1 MRSPSS
7 APTGRRITRGRWV
20 AAVLGTAALALGSL
34 FAATSGA
41 ASASA
46 AASSTCDIYASGNT
60 PCVAAYSTTRAL
72 FAGYSGKLYQVQ
84 RASDGATTDIG
95 TASAGG
101 YVNAAA
107 QDSFCAGTTCTIPTI
122 YDQTTRHNDLTVAP
136 AGDAGAAN
144 HAATATALPITV
156 AGHEA
161 YGLYMPPQVAYRRSS
176 TVTTGTA
183 RGASP
188 ESIYEVA
195 SGTNSNNQCC
205 SDFGNV
211 ETQEKDT
218 GQGHMDAVNLS
229 TLNAPGSS
237 GKGPWVQADLENG
250 VFQGGT
256 PTDTANTGNGSK
268 FVTAVLKNN
277 GTNTF
282 ALKGGNAQTGSLS
295 TWYEGA
301 EPAGDYTPMK
311 LEGSIVLGAGGDNS
325 NRGTQSFF
333 EGVMTSGYA
342 STATDNAV
350 QQNIVAQNYQGVST
364 GGGPGSQIV
373 APGGKCV
380 DVAGDDTGGN
390 LAVVQLY
397 DCQALA
403 ADQHWSGSAYGT
415 GTLGTLGRC
424 LDADGNGTANGTK
437 LELYDCDGAGGQQ
450 WIVQG
455 DGSIKNP
462 QSGRCL
468 DDPSGN
474 TANQTALQLYDCNGA
489 TAQKFTVAVPIL
501 ANGGKCV
508 DVAGDDLQQNGQQV
522 QLYDCLTIE
531 TAAPVAADQQ
541 WTVNQADHTIRT
553 LGRCLDA
560 DGNATANGTHV
571 ELYQCNGVG
580 GQQWIPQAN
589 GSILNPQSGRCLDDP
604 SGNTAN
610 QTALQLYDCN
620 GNQAQVFHIN

>member
-1 MRSPSS
+1 MSTRSPRLRTSRPPRLAAIVGAAAIILGS
-7 APTGRRITRGRWV
+7 LV
-20 AAVLGTAALALGSL
+20 AGTAAAPKAE
-34 FAATSGA
+34 AATT
-41 ASASA
+41 AS
-46 AASSTCDIYASGNT
+46 CDIYASGNT

-72 FAGYSGKLYQVQ
+72 FGAYNGRLYQVK
-84 RASDGATTDIG
+84 RASDGATTDIA
-95 TASAGG
+95 TITAGG
-101 YVNAAA
+101 YANAAA
-107 QDSFCAGTTCTIPTI
+107 QDSFCSGTTCTIPAI
-122 YDQTTRHNDLTVAP
+122 YDQTSRHNDLSVAP
-136 AGDAGAAN
+136 AGDAGPAN
-144 HAATATALPITV
+144 HAASATALPVTV
-156 AGHEA
+156 AGHQA
-161 YGLYMPPQVAYRRSS
+161 YGLYMPPQVAYRRAS
-176 TVTTGTA
+176 TITTGTA

-188 ESIYEVA
+188 ESMYEVA
-195 SGTNSNNQCC
+195 SGTNSNNGCC

-211 ETQEKDT
+211 ETEEKDT
-218 GQGHMDAVNLS
+218 GQGHMDALNLS
-229 TLNAPGSS
+229 TLNGPGST

-256 PTDTANTGNGSK
+256 ATYTPNAGNGSK
-268 FVTAVLKNN
+268 FVTAILKNN

-282 ALKGGNAQTGSLS
+282 ALKGGNSQSGSLS

-325 NRGTQSFF
+325 NRGTQSFY

-350 QQNIVAQNYQGVST
+350 QQNIVAQNYQAVTT

-373 APGGKCV
+373 GPGGKCV

-397 DCQALA
+397 DCQTLA
-403 ADQHWSGSAYGT
+403 ADQHWSGSAYGN

-424 LDADGNGTANGTK
+424 LDADGNATANGTK
-437 LELYDCDGAGGQQ
+437 LELYDCNGSGGQQ
-450 WIVQG
+450 WRVQG

-474 TANQTALQLYDCNGA
+474 TANGTALQLYDCNGA
-489 TAQKFTVAVPIL
+489 APQKFTVAVPIIG
-501 ANGGKCV
+501 NGGKCV
-508 DVAGDDLQQNGQQV
+508 DVAGDDLQQNGSQV
-522 QLYDCLTIE
+522 QLFDCLTIE
-531 TAAPVAADQQ
+531 TAQPAAQDQQ
-541 WTVNQADHTIRT
+541 WTVTASDHTIRS

-560 DGNATANGTHV
+560 NGNATANGTHV

-620 GNQAQVFHIN
+620 GNQAQVFAIN

>member
-1 MRSPSS
+1 MPFLLSRINSVKK
-7 APTGRRITRGRWV
+7 RRV
-20 AAVLGTAALALGSL
+20 AAIAGAAAILLGSL
-34 FAATSGA
+34 GIGVAGTST
-41 ASASA
+41 ASALTT
-46 AASSTCDIYASGNT
+46 SSCDIYASGNT
-60 PCVAAYSTTRAL
+60 PCVAAFSTTRAL
-72 FAGYSGKLYQVQ
+72 FGSYNGRLYQVQ
-84 RASDGATTDIG
+84 RASDGATADIST
-95 TASAGG
+95 TAAGA
-101 YVNAAA
+101 YANAAA
-107 QDSFCAGTTCTIPTI
+107 QDVFCAGTTCTIPVI
-122 YDQTTRHNDLTVAP
+122 YDQTSRHNDLTVAP
-136 AGDAGAAN
+136 AGDAGGAN
-144 HAATATALPITV
+144 HAASATALPITV
-156 AGHEA
+156 AGHKA
-161 YGLYMPPQVAYRRSS
+161 YGIYMPPQVAYRRAS
-176 TVTTGTA
+176 TITTGTA

-188 ESIYEVA
+188 ESMYEVA
-195 SGTNSNNQCC
+195 SGTNSNNDCC

-211 ETQEKDT
+211 ETAAQDT
-218 GQGHMDAVNLS
+218 GQGHMDALNLS
-229 TLNAPGSS
+229 TLNAPGST

-256 PTDTANTGNGSK
+256 PTYTPNAGNGSK
-268 FVTAVLKNN
+268 FVTAILKNN

-282 ALKGGNAQTGSLS
+282 ALKGGNAQSGALS
-295 TWYEGA
+295 NWYEGS

-333 EGVMTSGYA
+333 EGAMTSGYA
-342 STATDNAV
+342 SAATDNAV

-364 GGGPGSQIV
+364 GGGPGSQMIGL
-373 APGGKCV
+373 GGKCV

-403 ADQHWSGSAYGT
+403 ADQHWSGSAYGPN
-415 GTLGTLGRC
+415 TLGTLGRC
-424 LDADGNGTANGTK
+424 LDADGNGTANGTH
-437 LELYDCDGAGGQQ
+437 LELFDCNGSGGQK

-474 TANQTALQLYDCNGA
+474 TANGTALQLYDCNGA
-489 TAQKFTVAVPIL
+489 APQKFAVAVPII

-508 DVAGDDLQQNGQQV
+508 DVAGNDLQQNGQQV
-522 QLYDCLTIE
+522 QLFDCLNIE
-531 TAAPVAADQQ
+531 TSQPAALDQQ
-541 WTVNQADHTIRT
+541 WSVAYADHTIRT

-560 DGNATANGTHV
+560 NGNGTANGTHV
-571 ELYQCNGVG
+571 QLNQCNGIG

-589 GSILNPQSGRCLDDP
+589 GSVLNPQSGRCLDDP

-620 GNQAQVFHIN
+620 NNQAQVFTFN

>member
-1 MRSPSS
+1 MHIGSS
-7 APTGRRITRGRWV
+7 RIPRLRRIPT
-20 AAVLGTAALALGSL
+20 ALLGALALVAGTL
-34 FAATSGA
+34 FAATAGAGGA
-41 ASASA
+41 AAATSLPCDVYGSAGTS
-46 AASSTCDIYASGNT
+46 
-60 PCVAAYSTTRAL
+60 CVAAYSSTRAL
-72 FAGYSGKLYQVQ
+72 SASYNGPLYQVQ
-84 RASDGATTDIG
+84 RASDGATTNIG
-95 TASAGG
+95 LLSAGG
-101 YVNAAA
+101 YVNAAT
-107 QDSFCAGTTCTIPTI
+107 QDTFCAGTTCTIPKI
-122 YDQTTRHNDLTVAP
+122 YDQTANHNDLTVAP

-144 HAATATALPITV
+144 HAANATALPITV

-161 YGLYMPPQVAYRRSS
+161 YGLYMPPQVAYRIPS
-176 TVTTGTA
+176 TAAKGTA

-188 ESIYEVA
+188 ESMYEVA
-195 SGTNSNNQCC
+195 SGTNSNNGCC

-218 GQGHMDAVNLS
+218 GQGHMDALNLS

-256 PTDTANTGNGSK
+256 PTYTPNTGNNSK
-268 FVTAVLKNN
+268 FVTAELKNN
-277 GTNTF
+277 GTNKF
-282 ALKGGNAQTGSLS
+282 ALKGGNSQTGSLT
-295 TWYEGA
+295 TWYEGP

-333 EGVMTSGYA
+333 EGVMTTGY
-342 STATDNAV
+342 STDAADNAV
-350 QQNIVAQNYQGVST
+350 QSNIVAQNYQGVST

-373 APGGKCV
+373 GPGGKCV
-380 DVAGDDTGGN
+380 DVSGDDTGGN
-390 LAVVQLY
+390 LAVVQLW
-397 DCQALA
+397 DCSALA
-403 ADQHWSGSAYGT
+403 ADQHWSGTAYGT

-424 LDADGNGTANGTK
+424 LDADGNGTANGTH
-437 LELYDCDGAGGQQ
+437 LELYDCNGVGGQQ

-474 TANQTALQLYDCNGA
+474 TANGTALQLYDCNGNA
-489 TAQKFTVAVPIL
+489 AQKFTVAVPIIG
-501 ANGGKCV
+501 NGGKCV

-531 TAAPVAADQQ
+531 TAQPAAQDQQ
-541 WTVNQADHTIRT
+541 WTVDQADHTIRT

-610 QTALQLYDCN
+610 ATALQLYDCN
-620 GNQAQVFHIN
+620 GNQAQVFTVN